1 MVYAGLSEKYR
12 HFPQVQDLIHYS
24 KRWMNKIALQT
35 RIEFAGQFKLLRY
48 TLPLQETL
56 SEKELHADRLKVYF
70 LFSVGRG
77 LKDRL
82 P

>member
-1 MVYAGLSEKYR
+1 
-12 HFPQVQDLIHYS
+12 
-24 KRWMNKIALQT
+24 MNKIALQT

-48 TLPLQETL
+48 TLPLQEML
-56 SEKELHADRLKVYF
+56 SEKELHADRLNVYF